1 MPETSVFGFS
11 KLYHKKGIGT
21 QSANLA
27 SDNFQKSKGRIM
39 N

>member
-21 QSANLA
+21 QSANFA
-27 SDNFQKSKGRIM
+27 SDKLSEK
-39 N
+39 